1 MKAAALLLALAA
13 AALLPSAAGAAAGP
27 AVLSEAALQSPRA
40 LGAAMLAVT
49 RAGKRLVAAGERGI
63 VLLSDDDGAHWRQAQ
78 VPVQVSLTALRF
90 VDAHTG
96 WAAGHL
102 GVILKTEDG
111 GVTWR
116 KQLDG
121 VQAAALMA
129 QALRASNDE
138 RLQRAAQRYD
148 NEGPD
153 KPFFDIDFQD
163 ARNGVAVGAYN
174 LAFATA
180 DGGATWTPIAQ
191 RLPNAKNLHLYA
203 VRHVNGALFIAGEQ
217 GLLLKS
223 ADGGT
228 GFEALASPYKGSFF
242 GLLPTRSGALLAYG
256 LRGNAFRS
264 ADGGASWDKVETGT
278 AVSINAG
285 LDLGP
290 AVALLA
296 QTGEV
301 LQSRDDGRSF
311 AKLVGIGVPAAGL
324 AASFHGEL
332 VLASLRGMRRP
343 NP

>member
-27 AVLSEAALQSPRA
+27 AVLNEAALQSPRA

-138 RLQRAAQRYD
+138 KLQRAAQRYD

-191 RLPNAKNLHLYA
+191 RLPNPKNLHLYA

-223 ADGGT
+223 ADGT
-228 GFEALASPYKGSFF
+228 GFEPLPSPYKGSFF

-278 AVSINAG
+278 AVSLNAG
-285 LDLGP
+285 LELG
-290 AVALLA
+290 ATLALLA

-301 LQSRDDGRSF
+301 LQSSDDGRSF
-311 AKLVGIGVPAAGL
+311 ARRAGTGVPAAGL
-324 AASFHGEL
+324 AASYRGEL

-343 NP
+343 TP